1 MEMLLLAFAA
11 MMLLGQKQTE
21 KKQSNFFDGIGDLG
35 ILGDGAKNLM
45 DSFTKLNGDGDKTS
59 VIMEL
64 ISNPLVFN
72 LLKNSLFKDK
82 SKETSTDEKPSTEEK
97 ASEYA
102 PSEETNKAD
111 TIHKEEEDVS
121 YEQKIKD
128 AANAVKKSDITQK
141 QTETEEEFKSY
152 GETFSEEAKEFF
164 RPIEKIAG
172 LEVSK
177 ELYKLY
183 DGWYLRNKS
192 N

>member
-1 MEMLLLAFAA
+1 MAFAA